1 MIFINSITNALFT
14 AITSDQTVVNSGF
27 KAQKYE
33 IYNTLPNLSPWVGV
47 YRPEIDIEPARAQV
61 NRPWIARLDI
71 PIFVQVAG
79 NVETLE
85 QVQDE
90 LERVTSIVMTA
101 VDCNR
106 PLKDTVESIIG
117 YTVTPL
123 GQSGVDD
130 PNQDYFYAN
139 EIHIFA
145 EVFA

>member
-1 MIFINSITNALFT
+1 MIYINSITNALFT

-33 IYNTLPNLSPWVGV
+33 IYNTIPNLSPWIGV
-47 YRPEIDIEPARAQV
+47 YRPEIDIEPRRAQGP
-61 NRPWIARLDI
+61 NPWMARLDI
-71 PIFVQVAG
+71 PLFIQVAG
-79 NVETLE
+79 NASALE
-85 QVQDE
+85 RAQDE

-106 PLKDTVESIIG
+106 DLKNTVESIIG

-123 GQSGVDD
+123 GQSGEDD

-139 EIHIFA
+139 EVHIFA